1 MIYFNLLKAACNDV
15 DLEFDKKK
23 YEQFIKYK
31 ALIKEWNKKINLTAI
46 DDDDEIIKK
55 HFIDSIKVF
64 KFSNIGKCKKI
75 IDVGT
80 GGGFPG
86 VPIKIVYPECDITL
100 IDSLNKRVKFLNTVI
115 NELELK
121 NIKALHGRAE
131 DLGTD
136 KDYREKYDIVV
147 SRAVANM
154 TVLSEYCIPF
164 AKIGGYFIALK
175 GPAISEELKDARNAI
190 NILGGKLERIE
201 NIDIE
206 GSELEHNLVIVK
218 KIKSTNKK
226 YPRKAGIVS
235 KKPLK

>member
-1 MIYFNLLKAACNDV
+1 MRYFDLLKAACNDV
-15 DLEFDKKK
+15 DLEFDKEK

-46 DDDDEIIKK
+46 NDDDEIIKK

-64 KFSNIGKCKKI
+64 RFSNVRKCKKI

-86 VPIKIVYPECDITL
+86 IPIKIVYPECDITL
-100 IDSLNKRVKFLNTVI
+100 LDSLNKRVKFLNTVI

-121 NIKALHGRAE
+121 NIEALHGRAE
-131 DLGTD
+131 DLGID

-164 AKIGGYFIALK
+164 AKVGGYFIALK
-175 GPAISEELKDARNAI
+175 GPAITEELNDAKNAI
-190 NILGGKLERIE
+190 NILGGKLEKIE
-201 NIDIE
+201 NVDIE

-218 KIKSTNKK
+218 KIKSTNRK